1 MLFARL
7 FSSHFECHTITTQI
21 ERCPRAITK
30 NGYLPFLFG
39 FTRKLWSTVMYII
52 KIDPTKKFSR
62 KTLTTCDNS
71 VNTQKLHRIWQK
83 ICAVIF
89 FWDMWQ
95 QEVIAIFFS
104 DQMIRNDWCCVSPQ
118 HKHFPNV
125 FVLKWS
131 KVDYFSLLLLS
142 GWFSLCF
149 IYIYVQHA
157 SADILGKFNL
167 ILSAN
172 VYLVFEFVLARVRKH
187 TQII

>member
-1 MLFARL
+1 MHTVIYWNGKTRISVCYAMLFARL
-7 FSSHFECHTITTQI
+7 FSLHFECHTITTQI

-83 ICAVIF
+83 ICAVFLF
-89 FWDMWQ
+89 FFLDMWQ

-118 HKHFPNV
+118 HKHFPND
-125 FVLKWS
+125 FVSKWS
-131 KVDYFSLLLLS
+131 KVDYFSLLCYCRVDFLFVS
-142 GWFSLCF
+142 F
-149 IYIYVQHA
+149 IFTCNTPA
-157 SADILGKFNL
+157 
-167 ILSAN
+167 
-172 VYLVFEFVLARVRKH
+172 
-187 TQII
+187 QIF